1 MIVPIRHR
9 LPRVIVMRRSV
20 LSACLLLCALPAA
33 AAEGRS
39 PAALKPVAAHLLFT
53 AKASGVQIYRSNAEA
68 GGALHW
74 ELEAPLARLTGGDHI
89 VIYHYAGP
97 SWEAADGSKV
107 ARDPTVPVASA
118 QPANPADIPSLLIT
132 VAADSA
138 PGILAQVSYV
148 ERLDTH
154 GGAAPSTP
162 PVRPGTRIGIPYTA
176 TYAFFAKASS
186 DAEVK
191 KSY

>member
-1 MIVPIRHR
+1 MILPIRHP
-9 LPRVIVMRRSV
+9 LPWVIVMRRCV
-20 LSACLLLCALPAA
+20 LSACLLLYALPAA
-33 AAEGRS
+33 AVEGRG
-39 PAALKPVAAHLLFT
+39 PAALKPADAHLLFT

-74 ELEAPLARLTGGDHI
+74 ELEAPLARLTGGGHT
-89 VIYHYAGP
+89 VIYHYADP

-107 ARDPTVPVASA
+107 SRDPAVPVASVK
-118 QPANPADIPSLLIT
+118 PADPADIPSLLIT
-132 VAADSA
+132 VAADPA
-138 PGILAQVSYV
+138 PGILAHVAYV
-148 ERLDTH
+148 ERLATH
-154 GGAAPSTP
+154 GGVAPSTP

-191 KSY
+191 KGY